1 MVGRIFSIEEFS
13 TFDGPGMRCT
23 IFMKGCPLK
32 CQWCHNPEGQRFEA
46 EILRSPNGCI
56 GCGTCE
62 RTGMCLES
70 IPLCPQHLLRLCG
83 EELTPQALVDRLSTK
98 LDMLALVGGG
108 ITFSGGEPLSQA
120 DFVLECLK
128 LLKGRA
134 HRAVQTSGFCPMH
147 TFREVLQNTDYIL
160 FDLKHLDSK
169 IHKLYTGVGNEQILS
184 NYHALVESGVPF
196 ITRIPLI
203 PGVNDTESNITA
215 TAQLL
220 QSLDVHE
227 IELLP
232 YNKAAGAKYKAVRRE
247 YTVSFDPTQEPK
259 NHISIFENHEIEVR
273 VL

>member
-1 MVGRIFSIEEFS
+1 MDGRIFSIEEFS

-23 IFMKGCPLK
+23 VFLKGCPLK

-62 RTGMCLES
+62 RTGMTKDS
-70 IPLCPQHLLRLCG
+70 IPLCPRNLLRLCG
-83 EELTPQALVDRLSTK
+83 EDLTPQSLIDKLSTK
-98 LDMLALVGGG
+98 LDMLNMVGGG

-120 DFVLECLK
+120 DFLLECLH
-128 LLKGRA
+128 LLKGKT
-134 HRAVQTSGFCPMH
+134 HRAVQTSGFCP
-147 TFREVLQNTDYIL
+147 TKVFQEVLQNTDYVL
-160 FDLKHLDSK
+160 FDLKHIDSS
-169 IHKLYTGVGNEQILS
+169 IHKQFTGVDNGQILS
-184 NYHALVESGVPF
+184 NYHLLAKSSVPF

-203 PGVNDTESNITA
+203 PGVNDTESNLTA
-215 TAQLL
+215 TAKLL
-220 QSLDVHE
+220 QSLGVQE

-247 YTVSFDPTQEPK
+247 YTVSFDPTTEPQP
-259 NHISIFENHEIEVR
+259 HIPIFNKHEIEVR

>member
-23 IFMKGCPLK
+23 VFLKGCPLK
-32 CQWCHNPEGQRFEA
+32 CQWCHNPEGQRFEP
-46 EILRSPNGCI
+46 EIMRSPNGCI

-62 RTGMCLES
+62 RTGMCEES
-70 IPLCPQHLLRLCG
+70 ISLCPQHLLRLCG
-83 EELTPQALVDRLSTK
+83 EEYTPQSLIAKLSTK
-98 LDMLALVGGG
+98 LDMLNMVGGG

-120 DFVLECLK
+120 PFVLACLH
-128 LLKGRA
+128 LLKDKT
-134 HRAVQTSGFCPMH
+134 HRAVQTSGFCTTQ
-147 TFREVLQNTDYIL
+147 TFRNILHNVDFVL
-160 FDLKHLDSK
+160 FDLKHLDNE
-169 IHKLYTGVGNEQILS
+169 IHKHFTGVGNEQILS
-184 NYHALVESGVPF
+184 NYQLLAGSGVPF

-215 TAQLL
+215 TARLL
-220 QSLDVHE
+220 QSLDVRE

-247 YTVSFDPTQEPK
+247 YAVDFDPTQDPQP
-259 NHISIFENHEIEVR
+259 HIDIFENHGIEVR